1 MNDILKAAI
10 INITNNYCKDNG
22 IKPVYPEHSDG
33 SAYIAQLYEEYD
45 INDLIKSTRHQ
56 DDKIAIETMR
66 EEFGFSEDLIQDL
79 FDFHRDRISK

>member
-1 MNDILKAAI
+1 MYPRPT
-10 INITNNYCKDNG
+10 ITNGKLDFVMTDSVKT
-22 IKPVYPEHSDG
+22 I
-33 SAYIAQLYEEYD
+33 YEEYD

-79 FDFHRDRISK
+79 FDFHRDRISE

>member
-10 INITNNYCKDNG
+10 INITNDHCIANG
-22 IKPVYPEHSDG
+22 IKPAYPEHTRAS
-33 SAYIAQLYEEYD
+33 IEQIYEDYD

-79 FDFHRDRISK
+79 FDFHRDRFSE